1 MLRVKQGMKN
11 TTGRA
16 AGDETQ
22 ERIIKILIISKE
34 NISVHMYVSVRMKT
48 KT

>member
-11 TTGRA
+11 TKGRT

-22 ERIIKILIISKE
+22 RLIKILIISKE
-34 NISVHMYVSVRMKT
+34 NISVYMYVSVRMET